1 MDRKQYEEL
10 RNALK
15 IDVKVCREAE
25 DAKAAARRIQAQRE
39 RVLQS
44 VRNLPAVQEPR
55 KRIGFFEF
63 MLRQI
68 PFMGRDLWMSQG
80 SAALLVFG
88 VLYLSLCGDLAYLSI
103 RHIPLMLGI
112 LAIML
117 VMTSIPLL
125 LRPYRY
131 QMHEIELA
139 SRQSLWKL
147 LTAELILLMTEDLVV
162 FGVSAGIAT
171 GIAGL
176 SAVKVTLYFLLP
188 LLIAGTGCAQ
198 LIRRTGGWEE
208 VSQRI
213 GLCEGYC
220 GLLAMVLLIL
230 YRTKPVVYG
239 ETGVWVICTVIVF
252 PLFVLSVGTWLKDS
266 TEVGERTGMVD
277 A

>member
-15 IDVKVCREAE
+15 IDVKVCREME
-25 DAKAAARRIQAQRE
+25 DTGVVARRMRAQRE

-44 VRNLPAVQEPR
+44 VRDLPAVQMPKR
-55 KRIGFFEF
+55 RIGFFEF
-63 MLRQI
+63 MFRQI

-80 SAALLVFG
+80 SAALVVFG

-139 SRQSLWKL
+139 SRQSLRKL
-147 LTAELILLMTEDLVV
+147 LSAELLLLTVEDLVV

-176 SAVKVTLYFLLP
+176 SAVKAAMYFLLP
-188 LLIAGTGCAQ
+188 LLLAGTGCVQ

-208 VSQRI
+208 ISQRI
-213 GLCEGYC
+213 GICEGYC
-220 GLLAMVLLIL
+220 GLLMMVLLII

-239 ETGVWVICTVIVF
+239 ETGAWMICTVIVF

-266 TEVGERTGMVD
+266 TEVGERTDMVD

>member
-15 IDVKVCREAE
+15 IDVKVCREME
-25 DAKAAARRIQAQRE
+25 DTGVVARRMRAQRE

-44 VRNLPAVQEPR
+44 VRDLPAVQMPKR
-55 KRIGFFEF
+55 RIGFFEF
-63 MLRQI
+63 MFRQI

-80 SAALLVFG
+80 SAALVVFG

-162 FGVSAGIAT
+162 FGFSAGIAT

-176 SAVKVTLYFLLP
+176 SAVKAAMYFLLP
-188 LLIAGTGCAQ
+188 LFLAGTGCAQ

>member
-88 VLYLSLCGDLAYLSI
+88 VLYLSLCGDLEYLSI

>member
-88 VLYLSLCGDLAYLSI
+88 VLYLSLCGDLEYLSI

-198 LIRRTGGWEE
+198 LIRRIGGWEE